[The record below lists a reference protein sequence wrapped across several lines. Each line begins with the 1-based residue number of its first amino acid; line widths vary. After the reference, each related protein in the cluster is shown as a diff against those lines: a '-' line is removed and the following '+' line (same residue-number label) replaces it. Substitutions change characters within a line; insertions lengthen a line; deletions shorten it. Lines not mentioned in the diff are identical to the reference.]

1 MNFTS
6 LLFISIGLAMD
17 AFAVSLTE
25 GISLRK
31 LYIKSI
37 LRIALVF
44 GVFQGIM
51 PFLGWFIGGLFYD
64 KIARYNHWVAFG
76 MLLFIGIK
84 MIIDAREFGKCDIHG
99 NCKKTSNI
107 IVLGIAT
114 SIDALAVGFSFSLL
128 PGLNIYFSVGVIG
141 IITFILSSLGVYL
154 GNKVG
159 QLLGSKAEYVG
170 GIILIGM
177 GINILIQHLMG

>member
-6 LLFISIGLAMD
+6 LFFISIGLAMD

-31 LYIKSI
+31 LCIKSI
-37 LRIALVF
+37 FRVALVF
-44 GVFQGIM
+44 GIFQGIM
-51 PFLGWFIGGLFYD
+51 PLLGWIVGGLFYD
-64 KIARYNHWVAFG
+64 KIARFDHWIAFG
-76 MLLFIGIK
+76 LLTSIGIK

-99 NCKKTSNI
+99 KCEKTCNI
-107 IVLGIAT
+107 LVLGVAT

-128 PGLNIYFSVGVIG
+128 PGLNIYFSIVVIG
-141 IITFILSSLGVYL
+141 VVTFILSSIGVYL

-159 QLLGSKAEYVG
+159 QLLGAKAEYAG

-177 GINILIQHLMG
+177 GINILLQHLI

>member
-6 LLFISIGLAMD
+6 LFFISIGLAMD

-31 LYIKSI
+31 LCVKSI
-37 LRIALVF
+37 LKVALVF
-44 GVFQGIM
+44 GLFQGVM
-51 PFLGWFIGGLFYD
+51 PLLGWAVGGLFYD
-64 KIARYNHWVAFG
+64 KIARFDHWIAFG
-76 MLLFIGIK
+76 LLAFIGIK

-99 NCKKTSNI
+99 NCEKSSNI

-128 PGLNIYFSVGVIG
+128 PGLNIYFSITVIG
-141 IITFILSSLGVYL
+141 IITFILSSVGVYL

-159 QLLGSKAEYVG
+159 QLLGAKAEYIG

-177 GINILIQHLMG
+177 GVNILIQHLT

>member
-6 LLFISIGLAMD
+6 LFFISIGLAMD

-31 LYIKSI
+31 LCIKSI
-37 LRIALVF
+37 FKVAVVF
-44 GVFQGIM
+44 GIFQGIM
-51 PFLGWFIGGLFYD
+51 PLLGWAVGGLVYD
-64 KIARYNHWVAFG
+64 KIVRFDHWIAFG
-76 MLLFIGIK
+76 LLIFVGTK

-99 NCKKTSNI
+99 KCEKPSNI

-128 PGLNIYFSVGVIG
+128 PGLNIYFSIAIIG
-141 IITFILSSLGVYL
+141 LITFILSSVGVYL

-159 QLLGSKAEYVG
+159 QLLGGKAEYAG
-170 GIILIGM
+170 GIILIAM
-177 GINILIQHLMG
+177 GINILV